1 MEQLQKIVELIKD
14 YGAALISTVSVGGV
28 AAVAGII
35 AKVKAGID
43 KTKEQMNQLITKKE
57 ESSQDM
63 NNKYNAIIDTIQN
76 QNVKIDELTK
86 KIDRIEK

>member
-43 KTKEQMNQLITKKE
+43 KTKEQMNQLISKKE

-63 NNKYNAIIDTIQN
+63 NNKYSALIDTIQN
-76 QNVKIDELTK
+76 QNLKIDELTK

>member
-14 YGAALISTVSVGGV
+14 YGAALISTISVGGV

-63 NNKYNAIIDTIQN
+63 NNKYSALIDTIQN
-76 QNVKIDELTK
+76 QNLKIDELTK

>member
-1 MEQLQKIVELIKD
+1 MEQLQKIVQLIKD
-14 YGAALISTVSVGGV
+14 YGAALISTISVGGV

-63 NNKYNAIIDTIQN
+63 NNKYSALIDTIQN
-76 QNVKIDELTK
+76 QNLKIDELTK

>member
-1 MEQLQKIVELIKD
+1 MEQFQKIIEVIKD
-14 YGAALISTVSVGGV
+14 YGAALISTISVGGV

-63 NNKYNAIIDTIQN
+63 NNKYSALIDTIQN
-76 QNVKIDELTK
+76 QNLKIDELTK

>member
-14 YGAALISTVSVGGV
+14 YGAALISTISVGGV

-43 KTKEQMNQLITKKE
+43 KTKEQINQLITKKE

-63 NNKYNAIIDTIQN
+63 NNKYSALIDTIQN
-76 QNVKIDELTK
+76 QNLKIDELTK

>member
-14 YGAALISTVSVGGV
+14 YGAALISTISVGGV

-43 KTKEQMNQLITKKE
+43 KTKEQMNQLISKKE

-63 NNKYNAIIDTIQN
+63 NNKYCALIDTIQN
-76 QNVKIDELTK
+76 QNLKIDELTK

>member
-43 KTKEQMNQLITKKE
+43 KTKEQMNQLISKKE

-63 NNKYNAIIDTIQN
+63 NNKYSALIDTIQN
-76 QNVKIDELTK
+76 QDLKIDELTK

>member
-43 KTKEQMNQLITKKE
+43 KTKEQMNQLIAKKE

-63 NNKYNAIIDTIQN
+63 NNKYSALIDTIQN
-76 QNVKIDELTK
+76 QNLKIDELTK

>member
-63 NNKYNAIIDTIQN
+63 NNKYSALIDTIQN
-76 QNVKIDELTK
+76 QNLKIDELTK